1 MRWHLSQVFLFNNS
15 SKRHGTTTCQKVR
28 QLMTDVTMQTLYS
41 QIEQLQTELAEKSWI
56 ADNQVKLADTSSAA
70 DLFDDHDHRP
80 LVVGLFGGTGAGKS
94 SLLNR
99 LAGDEIART
108 GVVRPTSM
116 EITAYLHQDKKI
128 TALPTGFPQ
137 QNFSSVSHSSE
148 VFADVMWV
156 DMPDFDSEETQ
167 NRDQVVQWLPYIDLL
182 IYVVT
187 PERYRDAEGWRLLQS
202 HGYRHG
208 WLFVMN
214 QWDKAE
220 AIQLSD
226 FRELLQSTGFEN
238 PKIFKTSCAVP
249 DHNEDEFDA
258 LSTLVATMSEHNAVQ
273 QLEQFGW
280 LHRLNTA
287 EQQLSGQLPMLG
299 EHESGL
305 RESFDQHWSDFTAE
319 VTAGSALA
327 VREYS
332 ERFAAAERSPVKT
345 ALNALRGT
353 RQSDG
358 EVVSTQ
364 RLASEA
370 SSLWSDWS
378 TARLKD
384 TLSRFQLAE
393 QSHGV
398 PALRIAA
405 AQPAESGVSDHRIG
419 ADWQQVV
426 SQSVANPG
434 LPWQRT
440 LHSVCRWLQWLLPL
454 AVVCWIAYRVFDG
467 FIDGAAD
474 RTAYVGVDLLVNG
487 LMLTAIAWLIPA
499 VASHFLKP
507 SVPKSVERALTGAL
521 QQDLDSFAAPYRAA
535 LERVAEER
543 RQLQGKTTE
552 LLDST
557 RQMQDRFSVLKNS
570 EIDNLLM
577 RR

>member
-1 MRWHLSQVFLFNNS
+1 
-15 SKRHGTTTCQKVR
+15 
-28 QLMTDVTMQTLYS
+28 MTDVTIKTLYS
-41 QIEQLQTELAEKSWI
+41 QIEQLQTELAEKCWI
-56 ADNQVKLADTSSAA
+56 AGNTVNMTDTSTAA
-70 DLFDDHDHRP
+70 DLFDGHDHRP

-99 LAGDEIART
+99 LAGAEIART

-116 EITAYLHQDKKI
+116 EITAYLHQDKKM
-128 TALPTGFPQ
+128 TALPSGFPQ
-137 QNFSSVSHSSE
+137 QNLSSVSHCSE
-148 VFADVMWV
+148 EFADVMWV

-214 QWDKAE
+214 QWDKAD
-220 AIQLSD
+220 AIQLGD

-238 PKIFKTSCAVP
+238 PTIFKTSCMMPA
-249 DHNEDEFDA
+249 HTEDEFGA
-258 LSTLVATMSEHNAVQ
+258 LSTLVGTLSERNAVQ

-280 LHRLNTA
+280 LQRLTTA
-287 EQQLSGQLPMLG
+287 EQRLSDQLPMLG

-305 RESFDQHWSDFTAE
+305 RESFDQHWHDFTAV
-319 VTAGSALA
+319 VTASSVLE

-345 ALNALRGT
+345 MLSALRGV
-353 RQSDG
+353 RQNDTDP
-358 EVVSTQ
+358 VSTQ
-364 RLASEA
+364 LLVREA

-378 TARLKD
+378 SARLED

-393 QSHGV
+393 QAHGV
-398 PALRIAA
+398 PAPRIAA
-405 AQPAESGVSDHRIG
+405 AWPAKTGASNQVIG

-426 SQSVANPG
+426 SRAVAKPG
-434 LPWQRT
+434 LPWQRA
-440 LHSVCRWLQWLLPL
+440 LHSVCHWAKWLLPL

-467 FIDGAAD
+467 FVDGATD

-487 LMLTAIAWLIPA
+487 LMLTAIAWFIP
-499 VASHFLKP
+499 VAASQLLKP
-507 SVPKSVERALTGAL
+507 SVPRSIERALAGAL
-521 QQDLDSFAAPYRAA
+521 QQDLESFARPYRAA
-535 LERVAEER
+535 FDRVAEER
-543 RQLQGKTTE
+543 RQLHGRTTK

-557 RQMQDRFSVLKNS
+557 RQMQDRFSVLQNS
-570 EIDNLLM
+570 ELDNLLM